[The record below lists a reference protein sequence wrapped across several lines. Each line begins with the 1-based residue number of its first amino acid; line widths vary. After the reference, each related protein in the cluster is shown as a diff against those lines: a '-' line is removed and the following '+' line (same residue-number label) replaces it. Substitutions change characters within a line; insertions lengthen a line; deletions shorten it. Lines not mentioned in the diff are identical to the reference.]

1 MTLLPGMLF
10 VILSLGFFSKM
21 QEGGIGCFR
30 MLMG

>member
-1 MTLLPGMLF
+1 MTLLPGMLS
-10 VILSLGFFSKM
+10 VILSPGLFSKI